1 MDQQIQIGLQQKK
14 LTNTHTCTHTHTH
27 THTHTTVQEANF
39 YKALQEDGVRALEKS
54 TEENGGKEQYVNM
67 LYYLLKMRQA
77 CNHPWL
83 VKGLG
88 QR

>member
-1 MDQQIQIGLQQKK
+1 M
-14 LTNTHTCTHTHTH
+14 
-27 THTHTTVQEANF
+27 
-39 YKALQEDGVRALEKS
+39 RALEETAKES
-54 TEENGGKEQYVNM
+54 GGKEQYVNM

-88 QR
+88 QRWAEGVACVPRLTQSVITGQPQPGR